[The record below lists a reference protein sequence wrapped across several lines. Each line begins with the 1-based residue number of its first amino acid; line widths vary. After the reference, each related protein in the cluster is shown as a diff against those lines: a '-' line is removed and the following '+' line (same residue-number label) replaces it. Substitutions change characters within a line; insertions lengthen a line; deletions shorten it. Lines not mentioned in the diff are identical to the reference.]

1 MFSHGGIFHLL
12 GNLLFLYLYGDN
24 VEDSMGKLNYFFFF
38 LACGVC
44 AAFAQALMDPSSK
57 IPMVGASGAISGV
70 IASYLL
76 LFPRANV
83 RVFYWLIIL
92 VGTIHLPAYLLL
104 GLWLIEQMLAL
115 PESMQQAG
123 GVAIAAHLG
132 GFAAGILLT
141 PLMKKSKVK
150 LFQKANNRAF
160 ARKSKRIW

>member
-1 MFSHGGIFHLL
+1 MSIFSSMFSHGGIFHLL

-57 IPMVGASGAISGV
+57 IPMVGASRAISGV

-92 VGTIHLPAYLLL
+92 VGTIHLPKILTL
-104 GLWLIEQMLAL
+104 GSVANRANASLTRIHATGRWCGNCGSLGRFCRRYPADPSYEKKQSQTF
-115 PESMQQAG
+115 PES
-123 GVAIAAHLG
+123 
-132 GFAAGILLT
+132 
-141 PLMKKSKVK
+141 K
-150 LFQKANNRAF
+150 
-160 ARKSKRIW
+160 